1 MKRRTFITGLAGLTG
16 ALAIP
21 QVRRAQAATVLK
33 FGHYNAESHPI
44 HKAAL
49 QYKANVEKRTNGAV
63 EIQIYPNNTLG
74 SPPEILEQT
83 RNGVVDIAVPTSG
96 QLDKYDKAFAA
107 LMLPFVFND
116 IQHAR
121 RAMDGQMLGWLS
133 PVAEKSGFEIVGVW
147 EYGFR
152 HLTNNKRPINTPA
165 DVKGLKIRTP
175 PEIQLS
181 AAMAALG
188 ANVQKIGFPELY
200 LALSQGV
207 VDGEEN
213 PIATIASAKFYEVQK
228 HLAMTKHVYQAI
240 YQVFNLDTW
249 KKLTPD
255 QQKIMKEEGAAAGKV
270 TRDLLLSQE
279 TGLIN
284 MLKGKGMQVTE
295 PNLKPFKDAMGPA
308 DAEISKYAG
317 ADNVAKFKKFAEEAA
332 KA

>member
-1 MKRRTFITGLAGLTG
+1 MERRTIIAGIVAASALGLGAGP
-16 ALAIP
+16 AA
-21 QVRRAQAATVLK
+21 AQTQTTLK

-49 QYKANVEKRTNGAV
+49 QFKERVEQRTKGAV
-63 EIQIYPNNTLG
+63 KIEIYPNNTLG

-107 LMLPFVFND
+107 LMLPFAFTD
-116 IQHAR
+116 IDHAR
-121 RAMDGQMLGWLS
+121 RAMDGPMLQWLS
-133 PVAEKSGFEIVGVW
+133 PLAEKAGLEIIGVW

-152 HLTNNKRPINTPA
+152 NLTNSKRPINTPD

-228 HLAMTKHVYQAI
+228 HLALTQHTYQAI
-240 YQVFNLDTW
+240 YQVVNLDTW
-249 KKLTPD
+249 KKLTPE
-255 QQKIMKEEGAAAGKV
+255 QQKIMREEGVVAGKL
-270 TRDLLLSQE
+270 TRELLQGE
-279 TGLIN
+279 ERGLIEQ
-284 MLKGKGMQVTE
+284 LKARGMQVTT
-295 PNLKPFKDAMGPA
+295 PDLKLFKAAMGPA
-308 DAEISKYAG
+308 NAEIAKYAG
-317 ADNVAKFKKFAEEAA
+317 AANVDKFKGYAEAA
-332 KA
+332 QKK

>member
-1 MKRRTFITGLAGLTG
+1 MKRRAFLTGLAGTG
-16 ALAIP
+16 ALTLAP
-21 QVRRAQAATVLK
+21 RLARAETVLK
-33 FGHYNAESHPI
+33 FGHYNAETHPI
-44 HKAAL
+44 HKGAV
-49 QYKANVEKRTNGAV
+49 QFKANVEKRTSGAIKV
-63 EIQIYPNNTLG
+63 QIYPNNTLG

-107 LMLPFVFND
+107 LMLPFVFSD
-116 IQHAR
+116 LDHAR
-121 RAMDGQMLGWLS
+121 RAMDGPMLQWLS
-133 PVAEKSGFEIVGVW
+133 PVAEKAGFEIVGVW

-152 HLTNNKRPINTPA
+152 HLTNNKRPINSPA

-228 HLAMTKHVYQAI
+228 HLALTRHVYQAI
-240 YQVFNLDTW
+240 YQVFNLETW

-255 QQKIMKEEGAAAGKV
+255 QQKIVKEEGHSAGNLV
-270 TRDLLLSQE
+270 RQLLQSE
-279 TGLIN
+279 EKGLIEQ
-284 MLKGKGMQVTE
+284 LKAKGMQVTE
-295 PNLKPFKDAMGPA
+295 PDLKPFQAAMGPA
-308 DAEISKYAG
+308 NAEIAKYAG
-317 ADNVAKFKKFAEEAA
+317 ADNVAKFQKYVEAAA

>member
-1 MKRRTFITGLAGLTG
+1 MRRRTFLTGLVGAGAI
-16 ALAIP
+16 ALKPDLAS
-21 QVRRAQAATVLK
+21 AETVLK
-33 FGHYNAESHPI
+33 FGHYNAETHPI
-44 HKAAL
+44 HKGAV
-49 QYKANVEKRTNGAV
+49 QFKTNVEKRSNGAIK
-63 EIQIYPNNTLG
+63 IQIYPNNTLG

-107 LMLPFVFND
+107 LMLPFVFSD
-116 IQHAR
+116 ISHAR
-121 RAMDGQMLGWLS
+121 RAMDGPMLGWLS
-133 PVAEKSGFEIVGVW
+133 PVAEKAGFEIVGVW

-152 HLTNNKRPINTPA
+152 NLTNNKRPIHTPA

-228 HLAMTKHVYQAI
+228 HLAMTQHVYQAI
-240 YQVFNLDTW
+240 YQVFNRDSW

-255 QQKIMKEEGAAAGKV
+255 QQKIVKEEGQAAGNLV
-270 TRDLLLSQE
+270 RQLLQSE
-279 TGLIN
+279 EKGLIEQ
-284 MLKGKGMQVTE
+284 LKAKGMQVTE
-295 PNLKPFKDAMGPA
+295 PDLKPFKAAMGPA
-308 DAEISKYAG
+308 NAEIAKYAG
-317 ADNVAKFKKFAEEAA
+317 ADNVAKFQKYVEEAA

>member
-1 MKRRTFITGLAGLTG
+1 MQRRTFIAALVGAGAIAFG
-16 ALAIP
+16 ADYAA
-21 QVRRAQAATVLK
+21 AQTTLK
-33 FGHYNAESHPI
+33 FGHYNAESHPM
-44 HKAAL
+44 HKASV
-49 QYKANVEKRTNGAV
+49 QFKANVEKRTNGAV
-63 EIQIYPNNTLG
+63 KVQIYPNNTLG

-107 LMLPFVFND
+107 LMLPFVFSD
-116 IQHAR
+116 IDHAR
-121 RAMDGQMLGWLS
+121 RAMDGPMLQWLT
-133 PVAEKSGFEIVGVW
+133 PLAEKAGLEIIGVW

-152 HLTNNKRPINTPA
+152 NLTNSKHPINSPA

-228 HLAMTKHVYQAI
+228 HLALTQHTYQAI
-240 YQVFNLDTW
+240 YQVVNLDTW

-255 QQKIMKEEGAAAGKV
+255 QQKILREEGAAAGKL
-270 TRDLLLSQE
+270 TRDLLQGE
-279 TGLIN
+279 EKGLID
-284 MLKGKGMQVTE
+284 MLKSKGMQVTT
-295 PNLKPFKDAMGPA
+295 PDLKPFKAAMGPA
-308 DAEISKYAG
+308 DAEIGKYAG
-317 ADNVAKFKKFAEEAA
+317 ADNVAKFKKYAEDAQ
-332 KA
+332 KK

>member
-1 MKRRTFITGLAGLTG
+1 MKRRTFIAGLVG
-16 ALAIP
+16 ASAI
-21 QVRRAQAATVLK
+21 AFGANFAAAETVLK

-49 QYKANVEKRTNGAV
+49 QFKTNIEKRTNGALK
-63 EIQIYPNNTLG
+63 IQIYPNNTLG

-96 QLDKYDKAFAA
+96 QLDKYNKAFAA
-107 LMLPFVFND
+107 LMLPFAFDD
-116 IQHAR
+116 IDHAR
-121 RAMDGQMLGWLS
+121 RAMDGPMLGWLS
-133 PVAEKSGFEIVGVW
+133 PVAEKAGFEIVGVW

-152 HLTNNKRPINTPA
+152 NLTNNKHPINSPA

-175 PEIQLS
+175 PELQLS

-213 PIATIASAKFYEVQK
+213 PVATIASAKFFEVQK
-228 HLAMTKHVYQAI
+228 HLALTRHTYQAI
-240 YQVFNLDTW
+240 YQVVNLGTW

-255 QQKIMKEEGAAAGKV
+255 QQKILKEEGAAAGKL
-270 TRDLLLSQE
+270 TRTLLQGE
-279 TGLIN
+279 EKGLID
-284 MLKGKGMQVTE
+284 MLKAKGMQVTT
-295 PNLKPFKDAMGPA
+295 PDLKPFKAAMGPA
-308 DAEISKYAG
+308 NEAIAKYAG
-317 ADNVAKFKKFAEEAA
+317 ADNVAKFQKYAEEAQ
-332 KA
+332 KK

>member
-1 MKRRTFITGLAGLTG
+1 MQRRTVIATIVAALTLG
-16 ALAIP
+16 VSP
-21 QVRRAQAATVLK
+21 VSAQTVLK
-33 FGHYNAESHPI
+33 FGHYNAESHPV

-49 QYKANVEKRTNGAV
+49 QFKENVEKRTNGALKI
-63 EIQIYPNNTLG
+63 EIYPNNTLG

-107 LMLPFVFND
+107 LMLPFVFKDVN
-116 IQHAR
+116 QAR
-121 RAMDGQMLGWLS
+121 RAMDGPMLGWLT
-133 PVAEKSGFEIVGVW
+133 PLAEKQGLEIIGVW

-152 HLTNNKRPINTPA
+152 NLTNSKHPIKTPA

-213 PIATIASAKFYEVQK
+213 PVATIASAKFYEVQK
-228 HLAMTKHVYQAI
+228 YLSLTKHTYQAI
-240 YQVFNLDTW
+240 YQVMNLDTW

-255 QQKIMKEEGAAAGKV
+255 QQKIVKEEGANAGKL
-270 TRDLLLSQE
+270 TRELLESQE
-279 TGLIN
+279 KGLID
-284 MLKGKGMQVTE
+284 MLKSKGMEVIE
-295 PNLKPFKDAMGPA
+295 PDLAPFKAAMGPA
-308 DAEISKYAG
+308 NAEIAKYAG
-317 ADNVAKFKKFAEEAA
+317 QANVDKFLKYAEDAA
-332 KA
+332 K

>member
-1 MKRRTFITGLAGLTG
+1 MRRRTFLTGLVGAGAI
-16 ALAIP
+16 ALKPDLAS
-21 QVRRAQAATVLK
+21 AETVLK
-33 FGHYNAESHPI
+33 FGHYNAETHPI
-44 HKAAL
+44 HKGAV
-49 QYKANVEKRTNGAV
+49 QFKTNVEKRSNGTIK
-63 EIQIYPNNTLG
+63 IQIYPNNTLG

-107 LMLPFVFND
+107 LMLPFVFSD
-116 IQHAR
+116 ISHAR
-121 RAMDGQMLGWLS
+121 RAMDGPMLGWLS
-133 PVAEKSGFEIVGVW
+133 PVAEKAGFEIVGVW

-152 HLTNNKRPINTPA
+152 NLTNNKRPIHTPA

-228 HLAMTKHVYQAI
+228 HLAMTQHVYQAI
-240 YQVFNLDTW
+240 YQVFNRDSW

-255 QQKIMKEEGAAAGKV
+255 QQKIVKEEGQAAGNLV
-270 TRDLLLSQE
+270 RQLLQSE
-279 TGLIN
+279 EKGLIEQ
-284 MLKGKGMQVTE
+284 LKAKGMQVTE
-295 PNLKPFKDAMGPA
+295 PDLKPFKAAMGPA
-308 DAEISKYAG
+308 NAEIAKYAG
-317 ADNVAKFKKFAEEAA
+317 ADNVAKFQKYVEEAA

>member
-1 MKRRTFITGLAGLTG
+1 MQRRTFIAAIVGAG
-16 ALAIP
+16 ALAFGASEA
-21 QVRRAQAATVLK
+21 VAETVLK
-33 FGHYNAESHPI
+33 FGHYNAESHPM
-44 HKAAL
+44 HKAAV
-49 QYKANVEKRTNGAV
+49 QFKENVEKRTNGAIKI
-63 EIQIYPNNTLG
+63 EIYPNNTLG

-107 LMLPFVFND
+107 LMLPFVFSD
-116 IQHAR
+116 IDHAR
-121 RAMDGQMLGWLS
+121 RAMDGPMLGWLT
-133 PVAEKSGFEIVGVW
+133 PLAEKAGLEIIGVW

-152 HLTNNKRPINTPA
+152 NLTNSKHPIETPD

-213 PIATIASAKFYEVQK
+213 PIATIWSAKFYEVQK
-228 HLAMTKHVYQAI
+228 YLALTQHTYQAI
-240 YQVFNLDTW
+240 YQVVNLDTW
-249 KKLTPD
+249 KKLTPE
-255 QQKIMKEEGAAAGKV
+255 QQKIMREEGAAAGKL
-270 TRDLLLSQE
+270 TRELLQSQE
-279 TGLIN
+279 SGLIEQ
-284 MLKGKGMQVTE
+284 LKGKGMAVTK

-308 DAEISKYAG
+308 DAEIAKYAG
-317 ADNVAKFKKFAEEAA
+317 AANVATFKKYVDEAQ
-332 KA
+332 K

>member
-1 MKRRTFITGLAGLTG
+1 MKRRTFIAGLAGG
-16 ALAIP
+16 VSAFALRPYSA
-21 QVRRAQAATVLK
+21 RAATTLK

-44 HKAAL
+44 HTAAV
-49 QYKANVEKRTNGAV
+49 QFKTNVEMRTNGAIA
-63 EIQIYPNNTLG
+63 IQIYPNNTLG

-121 RAMDGQMLGWLS
+121 RTMDGPINGWLG
-133 PVAEKSGFEIVGVW
+133 PVAEKSGFEMVGVW

-152 HLTNNKRPINTPA
+152 HLTNSKHPINSPA

-228 HLAMTKHVYQAI
+228 HLAMTKHVYQAM
-240 YQVFNLDTW
+240 TRSSTA
-249 KKLTPD
+249 TPS
-255 QQKIMKEEGAAAGKV
+255 
-270 TRDLLLSQE
+270 RS
-279 TGLIN
+279 
-284 MLKGKGMQVTE
+284 
-295 PNLKPFKDAMGPA
+295 
-308 DAEISKYAG
+308 
-317 ADNVAKFKKFAEEAA
+317 
-332 KA
+332 

>member
-1 MKRRTFITGLAGLTG
+1 MERRSIIAGII
-16 ALAIP
+16 AACAVAVAIGP
-21 QVRRAQAATVLK
+21 AAAQTVLK
-33 FGHYNAESHPI
+33 FGHYNAESHPV
-44 HKAAL
+44 HKGAL
-49 QYKANVEKRTNGAV
+49 QFKQRVEQRTNGAV
-63 EIQIYPNNTLG
+63 KIDIYPNNALG

-107 LMLPFVFND
+107 LMLPFVFTD
-116 IQHAR
+116 IDHAR
-121 RAMDGQMLGWLS
+121 RTMDGPMLQWLT
-133 PVAEKSGFEIVGVW
+133 PLAEKSGLEIIGVW

-152 HLTNNKRPINTPA
+152 NLTNGKRPINTPD

-228 HLAMTKHVYQAI
+228 HLALTQHTYQAI
-240 YQVFNLDTW
+240 YQVVNLDTW
-249 KKLTPD
+249 KKLTSE
-255 QQKIMKEEGAAAGKV
+255 QQKILREEGTAAGKL
-270 TRDLLLSQE
+270 TRELLQGE
-279 TGLIN
+279 EKGLIEQ
-284 MLKGKGMQVTE
+284 LKAKGMQVTT
-295 PNLKPFKDAMGPA
+295 PDLKPFKAAMGPA
-308 DAEISKYAG
+308 DAEIAKYAG
-317 ADNVAKFKKFAEEAA
+317 AANVEKFKQYVDAA
-332 KA
+332 QKK

>member
-1 MKRRTFITGLAGLTG
+1 MKRRTFISALIGAG
-16 ALAIP
+16 ALAFGAEAAS
-21 QVRRAQAATVLK
+21 AQTVLK
-33 FGHYNAESHPI
+33 LGHYNAESHPM
-44 HKAAL
+44 HKAAV
-49 QYKANVEKRTNGAV
+49 QFKTNVEKRTNGAIKI
-63 EIQIYPNNTLG
+63 EIYPNNTLG

-107 LMLPFVFND
+107 LMLPFAFTD
-116 IQHAR
+116 IEHAR
-121 RAMDGQMLGWLS
+121 RAMDGPMLGWLT
-133 PVAEKSGFEIVGVW
+133 PLAEKKGLEIIGVW

-152 HLTNNKRPINTPA
+152 NLTNSKHPINSPA

-213 PIATIASAKFYEVQK
+213 PVATIASAKFYEVQK
-228 HLAMTKHVYQAI
+228 YLSLTQHTYQAI
-240 YQVFNLDTW
+240 YQVVNLDTW

-255 QQKIMKEEGAAAGKV
+255 QQKIMREEGAAAGKL
-270 TRDLLLSQE
+270 TRELLQGQE
-279 TGLIN
+279 KGLIE
-284 MLKGKGMQVTE
+284 MLKSQGMQVTT
-295 PNLKPFKDAMGPA
+295 PDLKPFKAAMGPA
-308 DAEISKYAG
+308 NAEIAKYAG
-317 ADNVAKFKKFAEEAA
+317 DENVAKFQKYVADAQK
-332 KA
+332 